1 MFTNKELPSNFPR
14 PRFDD
19 AWCPPSSRTRGGP
32 ATCHCWPRLFQWR
45 VNLFWAIV
53 HPLFCPLFCHLFCHR
68 RRHSFYLARTT
79 LDKAQTSVPPT
90 TITNNHHQQPPPTTS
105 TNHHKHH
112 HYVHSPPA
120 SVNSTESFLA
130 RLSWVGLGVAW
141 TDPPDGSSLNVGNL
155 GPGMTK
161 CPDFSKAHNSSSN
174 RSNTTKGS
182 WSSSLLAASMSEAIP
197 LLALFRYSVR
207 SVVYLATSENNK
219 HNR

>member
-1 MFTNKELPSNFPR
+1 MPLLAAALSMACEPLLGNCPPPVLPSVL
-14 PRFDD
+14 
-19 AWCPPSSRTRGGP
+19 PPVLPP
-32 ATCHCWPRLFQWR
+32 ATAFFLPGKNNIGQSTN
-45 VNLFWAIV
+45 V
-53 HPLFCPLFCHLFCHR
+53 
-68 RRHSFYLARTT
+68 ST
-79 LDKAQTSVPPT
+79 
-90 TITNNHHQQPPPTTS
+90 TNNHHQQPSPITTTNHQPTTS